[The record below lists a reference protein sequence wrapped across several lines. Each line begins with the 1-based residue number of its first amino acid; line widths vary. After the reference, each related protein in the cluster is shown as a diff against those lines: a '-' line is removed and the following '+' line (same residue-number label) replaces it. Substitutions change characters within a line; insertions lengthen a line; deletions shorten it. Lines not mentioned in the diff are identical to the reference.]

1 MSNNTATAVPAS
13 IVKTSITLGIFAL
26 LAALLLGIVNLSTAE
41 KIQEQQLAAERRA
54 LGEVLPSSF
63 HDNDLLSKPLPLSPL
78 TSSTPLANNYVAIEL
93 LELSVERQA
102 YIALM
107 GNTFSGAIL
116 PVEAHDAYSGDINL
130 LVAILADGTVSGVRV
145 LAHRE
150 TPGLG
155 DKIDIQVSSW
165 ILSFDGKSLANP
177 SLPQWKV
184 IKDGGEFDQLVGAT
198 ITPRAVINAV
208 QRALQFF
215 QLNRSKLESSKN

>member
-1 MSNNTATAVPAS
+1 MSNNAVAPVQTS
-13 IVKTSITLGIFAL
+13 IIKTSITLGVFAL
-26 LAALLLGIVNLSTAE
+26 LAALLLGLVNLSTAD

-54 LGEVLPSSF
+54 LDEVLPPSF
-63 HDNDLLSKPLPLSPL
+63 HDNDLLSKAL
-78 TSSTPLANNYVAIEL
+78 TLAPQVNNYTEIEL

-102 YIALM
+102 YIAVL
-107 GNTFSGAIL
+107 GNTFAGAIL
-116 PVEAHDAYSGDINL
+116 PVEAHDGYSGDINL

-165 ILSFDGKSLANP
+165 ILGFDGKSLASP
-177 SLPQWKV
+177 LPAQWQV

-198 ITPRAVINAV
+198 ITPRSVINAV
-208 QRALQFF
+208 HRALQFF
-215 QLNRSKLESSKN
+215 QLNRSKLESSAN

>member
-1 MSNNTATAVPAS
+1 MPAS

-155 DKIDIQVSSW
+155 DKIDIQVSNW
-165 ILSFDGKSLANP
+165 ILGFDGKSLANP

-215 QLNRSKLESSKN
+215 QLNRSTLESSKN

>member
-78 TSSTPLANNYVAIEL
+78 TSSTPLANNYAAIEL

-155 DKIDIQVSSW
+155 DKIDIQVSNW
-165 ILSFDGKSLANP
+165 ILGFDGKSLANP

-215 QLNRSKLESSKN
+215 QLNRSTLESSKN

>member
-155 DKIDIQVSSW
+155 DKIDIQVSNW
-165 ILSFDGKSLANP
+165 ILGFDGKSLANP

-215 QLNRSKLESSKN
+215 QLNRSTLESSKN

>member
-1 MSNNTATAVPAS
+1 MSNKSSTSVQTS

-26 LAALLLGIVNLSTAE
+26 LAALLLGAVNLSTAE

-63 HDNDLLSKPLPLSPL
+63 HDNDLLSKPLAL
-78 TSSTPLANNYVAIEL
+78 TPLADNYAAIEL

-102 YIALM
+102 YIALLE
-107 GNTFSGAIL
+107 NTFSGAIL

-155 DKIDIQVSSW
+155 DKIDIQVSNW
-165 ILSFDGKSLANP
+165 ILGFDGKSLANP

-184 IKDGGEFDQLVGAT
+184 VKDGGEFDQLVGAT

-215 QLNRSKLESSKN
+215 QLNQSKLENSAN

>member
-1 MSNNTATAVPAS
+1 MSNNTATAMPAS

-78 TSSTPLANNYVAIEL
+78 TSSTPLANNYAAIEL

-155 DKIDIQVSSW
+155 DKIDIQVSNW
-165 ILSFDGKSLANP
+165 ILGFDGKSLANP

-215 QLNRSKLESSKN
+215 QLNRSTLESSKN

>member
-1 MSNNTATAVPAS
+1 MSNKSSTSVQTS

-26 LAALLLGIVNLSTAE
+26 LAALLLGAVNLSTAE

-63 HDNDLLSKPLPLSPL
+63 HDNDLLSKPLAL
-78 TSSTPLANNYVAIEL
+78 TPLADNYAAIEL

-102 YIALM
+102 YIALLE
-107 GNTFSGAIL
+107 NTFSGVIL

-130 LVAILADGTVSGVRV
+130 LVGILADGTVSGVRV

-155 DKIDIQVSSW
+155 DKIDIQVSNW
-165 ILSFDGKSLANP
+165 ILGFDGKSLANP

-184 IKDGGEFDQLVGAT
+184 VKDGGEFDQLVGAT

-215 QLNRSKLESSKN
+215 QLNQSKLENSAN

>member
-1 MSNNTATAVPAS
+1 MPAS

-78 TSSTPLANNYVAIEL
+78 TSSTPLANNYAAIEL

-155 DKIDIQVSSW
+155 DKIDIQVSNW
-165 ILSFDGKSLANP
+165 ILGFDGKSLANP

-215 QLNRSKLESSKN
+215 QLNRSTLESSKN